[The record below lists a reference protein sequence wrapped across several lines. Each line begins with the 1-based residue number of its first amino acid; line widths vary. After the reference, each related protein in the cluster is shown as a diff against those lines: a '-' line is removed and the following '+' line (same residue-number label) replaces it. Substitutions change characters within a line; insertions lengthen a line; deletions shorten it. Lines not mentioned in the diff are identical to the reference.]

1 MLFHAHLI
9 LKIGPYSLF
18 FACAEA
24 TISIG
29 NDWYSLVFITNV
41 YIDMQKT
48 ADMIRPKNYTFEEI
62 SEELKAEVVASIKD
76 E

>member
-1 MLFHAHLI
+1 MI
-9 LKIGPYSLF
+9 DF
-18 FACAEA
+18 FACDEA

-29 NDWYSLVFITNV
+29 NYWYSLVFITNI

>member
-1 MLFHAHLI
+1 MI
-9 LKIGPYSLF
+9 DF

-29 NDWYSLVFITNV
+29 NNWYSLVFVTNV

-62 SEELKAEVVASIKD
+62 SEELKAEVVDSIKD